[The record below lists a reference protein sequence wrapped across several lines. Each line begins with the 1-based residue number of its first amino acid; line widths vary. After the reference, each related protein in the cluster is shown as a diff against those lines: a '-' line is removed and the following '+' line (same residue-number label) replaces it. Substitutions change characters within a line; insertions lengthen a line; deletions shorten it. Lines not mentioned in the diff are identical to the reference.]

1 MQTHTLIKTLEVKQ
15 LMATLSRKRNNEL
28 LDKNDSRRK
37 RIQATKLI
45 DRLQDNAL
53 GKLKVELSASRLKSI
68 EILLR
73 KTLPDLAT
81 VQIVGD
87 ENRPVK
93 MEYTWG
99 TYQTPKQ
106 SAKQIKD
113 ITPSK

>member
-1 MQTHTLIKTLEVKQ
+1 MPK
-15 LMATLSRKRNNEL
+15 LSRKPN
-28 LDKNDSRRK
+28 LDKYHKNDIRRQ

-45 DRLQDNAL
+45 DCLQKNAFGQL
-53 GKLKVELSASRLKSI
+53 AEELSVSRLKSI

-93 MEYTWG
+93 MEFSWRE
-99 TYQTPKQ
+99 YQEPKTIDVTPEK
-106 SAKQIKD
+106 
-113 ITPSK
+113 